1 MGIALRL
8 YCTGQSKYKRCQNQL
23 WASGGIHEET
33 LIPSWEYTATLQPL
47 YGSAAALYRVTL
59 LVVPE
64 IELGWASARASL
76 MVNGCTVGGGVD
88 TVPLSWYIGCP
99 TDWPSG
105 LARFPEVQGED
116 DCSDLRKVWT
126 LAARRSR

>member
-1 MGIALRL
+1 MGIALSL
-8 YCTGQSKYKRCQNQL
+8 YCTGKSEWKCYFDAQL
-23 WASGGIHEET
+23 WASGGIHENP
-33 LIPSWEYTATLQPL
+33 IPGWDYTATLQPI
-47 YGSAAALYRVTL
+47 YGSSAALYRVNL
-59 LVVPE
+59 LIVPE
-64 IELGWASARASL
+64 IEPGWISARASL
-76 MVNGCTVGGGVD
+76 MVNGSIVGGGVD

-116 DCSDLRKVWT
+116 DQTELRKVWT